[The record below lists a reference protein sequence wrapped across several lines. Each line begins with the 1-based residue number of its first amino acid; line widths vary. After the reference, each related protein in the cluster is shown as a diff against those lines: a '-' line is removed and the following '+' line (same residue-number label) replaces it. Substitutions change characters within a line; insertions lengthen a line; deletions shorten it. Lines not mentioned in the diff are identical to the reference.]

1 MLVRTKRSSQNPR
14 PGARPPQR
22 LSGIDLNLLVALD
35 ALLSDQSVSLAGRR
49 LGLSQPA
56 MSHALAK
63 LRELF
68 GDPLLVRQG
77 GAMRQSELAHRIT
90 AEVRRLVADVE
101 ATLLGHRT
109 FEPALATRAFRVATD
124 DYCGALLLPGLVARV
139 RRVAPRVTIE
149 VHGFGGDAPM
159 SALLRGELHLALGSF
174 FQAPPGVH
182 TRALFE
188 DGFTCLVRRGHPK
201 VRRSLDLD
209 TFVALDHVL
218 VSSPGYGPGIVD
230 HALAALGLHRNIAV
244 RLPHFLVA
252 PAVVAASDL
261 VVTLPSRISRRIALD
276 ALKLVPP
283 PLELGRFEVVAAW
296 SAAAEADAANAWLR
310 EVVDETVRAVLG

>member
-1 MLVRTKRSSQNPR
+1 MLTE
-14 PGARPPQR
+14 
-22 LSGIDLNLLVALD
+22 
-35 ALLSDQSVSLAGRR
+35 QSVSLAGRR

-77 GAMRQSELAHRIT
+77 GAMRQSELARRI
-90 AEVRRLVADVE
+90 AGEVRRLVADVE

-109 FEPALATRAFRVATD
+109 FEPALSTRTFRVATD
-124 DYCGALLLPGLVARV
+124 DYCGALLLPELVARV
-139 RRVAPRVTIE
+139 RGAAPRVSIE
-149 VHGFGGDAPM
+149 VHGFEADAPM
-159 SALLRGELHLALGSF
+159 SALLRGEIQLALGSLIH
-174 FQAPPGVH
+174 APPGVH
-182 TRALFE
+182 TRALFQ
-188 DGFTCLVRRGHPK
+188 DGFVCVVRRAHPK
-201 VRRSLDLD
+201 VRRNLDLD

-218 VSSPGYGPGIVD
+218 VSSPGYGPGVVD

-261 VVTLPSRISRRIALD
+261 IVTLPERISRRIALD
-276 ALKLVPP
+276 TLKLVPS
-283 PLELGRFEVVAAW
+283 PLELGQFEVVAAW
-296 SAAAEADAANAWLR
+296 SAAAETDAANAWLR
-310 EVVDETVRAVLG
+310 GMVDATVRAVVARA